1 MNYSI
6 SHTQLEAELGL
17 GQPLPV
23 SGVLPTASLQ
33 PFIHFLSSTS
43 LLRLSLLS
51 SGSSEF
57 SVVSM
62 LLHACLLCSWTT
74 LLHDNLGLV
83 RNEGVPVA
91 AHHPLSMMGPSSP
104 PRTDL
109 AQH

>member
-1 MNYSI
+1 M

-23 SGVLPTASLQ
+23 SGVLPTAPLQ
-33 PFIHFLSSTS
+33 PCIHFLSSTS
-43 LLRLSLLS
+43 PLRLSLLS

-57 SVVSM
+57 SVVST
-62 LLHACLLCSWTT
+62 LLRACPLCSLTT
-74 LLHDNLGLV
+74 LLHDNPGLV
-83 RNEGVPVA
+83 RDEGVPVA
-91 AHHPLSMMGPSSP
+91 AHRPLSVMGPSPP